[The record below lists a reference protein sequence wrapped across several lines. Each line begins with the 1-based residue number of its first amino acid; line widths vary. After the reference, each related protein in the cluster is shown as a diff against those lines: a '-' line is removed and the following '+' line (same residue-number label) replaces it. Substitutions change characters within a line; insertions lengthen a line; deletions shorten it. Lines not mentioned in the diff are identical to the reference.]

1 MNISAIVGERIQ
13 LYRKAKHI
21 TQKELGQMIG
31 KEKSV
36 ISKYESAQV
45 VIDIQTLYEI
55 SDALEV
61 PLSALIGQYTP
72 ASGTHNPIS
81 NFIDQDRVYMYIMHK
96 LGRQKKGL
104 LSSCITLEPVMTP
117 DSTEEPTVIKAV
129 WYNALRDIN
138 DLTTAQS
145 IVPGMLEV
153 YETTSLFTFTNR
165 RRYNYKTMILTM
177 NFLYDNEVTHGM
189 AMTIAS
195 YPPMPITS
203 RVTLA
208 REPLKDTERLVK
220 ALTLNGDDWKHFKMF
235 NGFTIKANMLN
246 SDSLID

>member
-13 LYRKAKHI
+13 LYRKAKNI
-21 TQKELGQMIG
+21 TQKELGQMIN

-45 VIDIQTLYEI
+45 AIDIQTLYEI

-61 PLSALIGQYTP
+61 PLSALVGQHVP
-72 ASGTHNPIS
+72 ASGTQNPVG

-96 LGRQKKGL
+96 MGRQRKGL
-104 LSSCITLEPVMTP
+104 LSSCITLEPVMMP
-117 DSTEEPTVIKAV
+117 DSVEEPTVIKAI
-129 WYNALRDIN
+129 WYNTLKDVN
-138 DLTTAQS
+138 DLSTAQS

-153 YETTSLFTFTNR
+153 YETMSLFTFTNK

-177 NFLYDNEVTHGM
+177 NFPNDNEVTHGM

-195 YPPMPITS
+195 YPQMPITS

-208 REPLKDTERLVK
+208 KEPLYDMDRLFD
-220 ALTLNGDDWKHFKMF
+220 ALTLNSEDWKHFKQF
-235 NGFTIKANMLN
+235 NGFTIKTDMLN
-246 SDSLID
+246 SDRSGS